1 MAKILVIDDE
11 EQIRKHFQML
21 LPHLGHSVCTAADGD
36 EGVLAANDESVEMI
50 ITDLCMPG
58 SFSETALVRE
68 LRRLRPGVPIVVI
81 SGYPSG
87 DALVACEE
95 IGVTDFLTKPFEL
108 SFISSILD
116 KAFGSADDSGPAGG
130 AR

>member
-11 EQIRKHFQML
+11 EQIRKHFQTL
-21 LPHLGHSVCTAADGD
+21 LPHLGHTVCTAADGD
-36 EGVLAANDESVEMI
+36 EGILAAKDEDIQLI

-58 SFSETALVRE
+58 TLSETELVRE
-68 LRRLRPGVPIVVI
+68 LRLLRPKVPIVVI

-87 DALVACEE
+87 DALMACEE

-108 SFISSILD
+108 SFIAAILE
-116 KAFGSADDSGPAGG
+116 KAFGTPSQSGAAGG
-130 AR
+130 RR

>member
-11 EQIRKHFQML
+11 EQIRKHFQAL
-21 LPHLGHSVCTAADGD
+21 LPHMGHTVCTAADGD
-36 EGVLAANDESVEMI
+36 EGVQAAKDESIQLI

-58 SFSETALVRE
+58 SLSETGLVRE
-68 LRRLRPGVPIVVI
+68 LRRLRPEVPIVVI

-87 DALVACEE
+87 EALMACEE

-108 SFISSILD
+108 SFIATILN
-116 KAFGSADDSGPAGG
+116 KVFGSSSESGTAGG
-130 AR
+130 DR

>member
-1 MAKILVIDDE
+1 MADILVIDDE

-21 LPHLGHSVCTAADGD
+21 LPHLGYTVSTAANGD
-36 EGVLAANDESVEMI
+36 EGVAAAADPGIRLI

-68 LRRLRPGVPIVVI
+68 LRRLRPGLPIVVI

-87 DALVACEE
+87 EALQACEE
-95 IGVTDFLTKPFEL
+95 IGVLDFLSKPFEL
-108 SFISSILD
+108 SFISSILER
-116 KAFGSADDSGPAGG
+116 ALGPGQGGS
-130 AR
+130 R